1 MSRLVLRPTR
11 ILVATAAAAL
21 TFMASV
27 ALAKVNFAKE
37 PACQSDTPTSQG
49 GPAPVD
55 RNLLVIRWLGTSN
68 EEFAFRDQVILHDAY
83 YSAYAV
89 RPARPLGF
97 GAQDVQKA
105 SVILIS
111 HGHID
116 HTEDVPFLVKKLG
129 VKAVGAPVTGE
140 ILQKMDMPMD
150 HFVSVTGKG
159 GEILTYGPV
168 TVQPLLGLHS
178 NSYPNWDRVGFAMS
192 AARKM
197 LQDSIAKDSIGA
209 ARSPDK
215 EAEFWRKATPTGD
228 PRVITEGTI
237 VYVMD
242 FDGFKLVMKGGSQDP
257 TQYERDFLAKAGKI
271 DMLIQAHG
279 SSNGMIPQVAI
290 DAEWPSIA
298 LWKPKYLMLTHH
310 DDVGGGVYEAA
321 TEPLFETVREKLP
334 GTRGISAIRRAPVCI
349 DVKTKE
355 FYLGW

>member
-1 MSRLVLRPTR
+1 MIRLVLKPAR
-11 ILVATAAAAL
+11 ILVGTTAAAAL
-21 TFMASV
+21 TFMASA

-37 PACQSDTPTSQG
+37 PACQTDTPTSQG
-49 GPAPVD
+49 GPAPID
-55 RNLLVIRWLGTSN
+55 RDLLVIRWLGTAN
-68 EEFAFRDQVILHDAY
+68 EEFVFRDQVILHDVY
-83 YSAYAV
+83 YSQYAIP
-89 RPARPLGF
+89 PARPLGF
-97 GAQDVQKA
+97 GVKDVQKV

-129 VKAVGAPVTGE
+129 VNAVGAPLTGE
-140 ILQKMDMPMD
+140 ILQKMGMPME
-150 HFVSVTGKG
+150 HFVSVTGKD

-168 TVQPLLGLHS
+168 KVQPLLGLHS
-178 NSYPNWDRVGFAMS
+178 NSYPNWDRVSFAMT
-192 AARKM
+192 AAHKM
-197 LQDSIAKDSIGA
+197 LQDSIGA
-209 ARSPDK
+209 TPSLANQV
-215 EAEFWRKATPTGD
+215 EFWKMATPTAD

-237 VYVMD
+237 VYAID
-242 FDGFKLVMKGGSQDP
+242 FDGFKLVMKGGAQDP
-257 TQYERDFLAKAGKI
+257 TQYERDYLAKVGKV

-298 LWKPKYLMLTHH
+298 MWKPKYLMLTHH
-310 DDVGGGVYEAA
+310 DDVGGLVYEAA